1 MQREVSLYF
10 GGPFSCT
17 LGFDSGY
24 DDSDNDVCGFWFLAK
39 HMLILVRDEPPE
51 KFFVLQETLCFVLC
65 GGVAFCRHHQQLSF
79 PKDLWL
85 LFSCSYLVLLLF
97 RCCPMHFGNLV
108 SVLLNF

>member
-39 HMLILVRDEPPE
+39 LMLILVRDEPPE

-79 PKDLWL
+79 PEKIFGCFLAVRTSFCCFFD
-85 LFSCSYLVLLLF
+85 VA
-97 RCCPMHFGNLV
+97 RCTSAIWSQCC
-108 SVLLNF
+108 